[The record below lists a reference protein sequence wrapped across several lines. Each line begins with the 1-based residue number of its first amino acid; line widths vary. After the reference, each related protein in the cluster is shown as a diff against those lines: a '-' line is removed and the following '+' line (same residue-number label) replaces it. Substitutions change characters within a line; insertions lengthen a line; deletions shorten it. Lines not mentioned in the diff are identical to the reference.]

1 MAFGNWTV
9 MASEVQQ
16 GPAGSLP
23 PSADVVR
30 IDLIVTFSLISLV
43 ICFVI
48 YRFLLCFSSNVGR

>member
-1 MAFGNWTV
+1 